1 MKRLRLRLFRAA
13 PLSVLST
20 MAMAGLAG
28 VGLASAGLGGMTGTA
43 RAAYIGSDGRIAYVR
58 GGDIFSINPADPGAG
73 SKLLAGGGRDS
84 GPRWSPS
91 GKKLAYID
99 DGNLWIMNANG
110 SHKQQITRAA
120 PRFTDGRPTWSPN
133 GRYLAFVRTARRAR
147 VGYVTRYDRV
157 THSFRTYTARIGF
170 HLIKVPAL
178 PGTAVAWSHAV
189 TGDEIG
195 NFLLYSLTG
204 PACTPGRSCIGALG
218 FPTES
223 KYANVFPS
231 LEDSTA
237 SPRRLADPD
246 WYPISPEFYL
256 NVLISIESCPMG
268 VCTHKGIKL
277 AITSPLILP
286 GAYEAVYSPTGS
298 NIAFVRNGRRGAGIY
313 TKGLDPA
320 VAEPIHFLTAGT
332 EPDWQPV
339 APLPG

>member
-28 VGLASAGLGGMTGTA
+28 VGLASVGLGGMTGTA

-58 GGDIFSINPADPGAG
+58 GGDIYSINPADPGAG

-133 GRYLAFVRTARRAR
+133 GRYLAFVRTALHAR
-147 VGYVTRYDRV
+147 IGYVTRYDRV
-157 THSFRTYTARIGF
+157 TRHFNTFTAQIGF
-170 HLIKVPAL
+170 HLVKVPGV
-178 PGTAVAWSHAV
+178 PGTAVAWNHAV
-189 TGDEIG
+189 TGDQVG
-195 NFLLYSLTG
+195 NFLLFDQAG
-204 PACTPGRSCIGALG
+204 PGCSAGRYCLGELG
-218 FPTES
+218 FPVQS
-223 KYANVFPS
+223 QYVNVFPS
-231 LEDSTA
+231 LEDSVS
-237 SPRRLADPD
+237 SPRRVVDPD
-246 WYPISPEFYL
+246 WYPISPQFYL